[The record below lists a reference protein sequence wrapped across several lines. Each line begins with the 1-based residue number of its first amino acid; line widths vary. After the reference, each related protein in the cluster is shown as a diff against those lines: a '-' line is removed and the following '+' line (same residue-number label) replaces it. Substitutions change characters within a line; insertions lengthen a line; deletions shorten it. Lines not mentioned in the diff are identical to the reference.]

1 MRILVSSA
9 LFASTLVSVADGIA
23 ANALFSG
30 ANTVMPFAEF
40 SVSTRS
46 AFLTAV
52 TRVDSTGLADAAVAT
67 GAVDMPVKL
76 PDPEYGTDAQP
87 GPKSADAVDA
97 DGMADALDEAMG
109 DEPPTGPT
117 RTMADVPPEP
127 HAAAP
132 NARPAATAIGRNG
145 FHDVSFS

>member
-30 ANTVMPFAEF
+30 ANTVMPFAEL
-40 SVSTRS
+40 SVSTRF

-52 TRVDSTGLADAAVAT
+52 TRVDSTGLFDAAVAT

-76 PDPEYGTDAQP
+76 PAPEAGTAEQAGPNGFDA
-87 GPKSADAVDA
+87 SAR
-97 DGMADALDEAMG
+97 
-109 DEPPTGPT
+109 TGWAWRTRRT
-117 RTMADVPPEP
+117 RTGCPTLSWPRCRW
-127 HAAAP
+127 
-132 NARPAATAIGRNG
+132 NRTRRRRARDQR
-145 FHDVSFS
+145 S